1 MAKAIYHQHEGPGV
15 ELEVLGTGKG
25 TVDLGR
31 DKKIE
36 VRGAPVADSAKI
48 GHAVLIEE
56 EAPKATKAQLA
67 KAAKEARAAADGAKK
82 AAAEAPLDGSLA
94 DAAEAAELA
103 AQSAEAA
110 AK

>member
-1 MAKAIYHQHEGPGV
+1 MAKAVYHQHEGPGV
-15 ELEVLGTGKG
+15 ELEVLATGKG

-31 DKKIE
+31 DKE
-36 VRGAPVADSAKI
+36 VLVRGAPVAESAKI

-56 EAPKATKAQLA
+56 EAPKITKAQLT
-67 KAAKEARAAADGAKK
+67 KAAKEARAAAEAAKK
-82 AAAEAPLDGSLA
+82 AAADAPLDGALA
-94 DAAEAAELA
+94 DTAEAAELA